1 MQHDP
6 VKCRILRVT
15 VTIPVCDVHVQFDIS
30 LEQLFS
36 IHSERGM
43 NEIGAGLAIPES
55 ELDDLYKGTGNSPE
69 SGSKRAGVPHGLPF
83 ELGPLFGEITGR
95 LTQEWRHLG
104 AHLVVNGLVQETE

>member
-36 IHSERGM
+36 IYSERGM

-55 ELDDLYKGTGNSPE
+55 ELDDLYERTGNSPE
-69 SGSKRAGVPHGLPF
+69 SGPKRAGVPHGLPF
-83 ELGPLFGEITGR
+83 ELGPLFSEITGR
-95 LTQEWRHLG
+95 LIQEWRHPG
-104 AHLVVNGLVQETE
+104 AHLVVNGLVQGTE